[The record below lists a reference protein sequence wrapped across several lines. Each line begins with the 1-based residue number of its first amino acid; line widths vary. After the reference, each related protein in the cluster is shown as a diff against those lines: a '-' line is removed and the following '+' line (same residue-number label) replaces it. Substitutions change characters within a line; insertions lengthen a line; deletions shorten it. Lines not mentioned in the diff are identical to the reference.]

1 MASLGQII
9 FYTMIILIVIFAAFI
24 ILILAL
30 AFSGAGSRV
39 QSTNTSPIG
48 NLSDDVLLSC
58 YLNTNNHQA
67 VNDISVT
74 WKKANLA
81 GLVYKYQNGAPDL
94 TDQNSQFK
102 GRTLPFLDKLMTGN
116 ASLLLKGVRNS
127 DRGEYTCSISYSEG
141 TGEVNIYLRTAAFS
155 APTFTL
161 LQGILA
167 THASWWFP
175 KPNVTWSDYD
185 GKVLLGNNILTE
197 SSTGIF
203 SVVSTLQPVNN
214 SGTYTCSI
222 ENNLLISISQ
232 ATITGSNV
240 SWSTYF
246 TYSTASSLLASTYLI
261 TTTSILCI
269 YYLI

>member
-1 MASLGQII
+1 MTILKANHLYI
-9 FYTMIILIVIFAAFI
+9 FFI
-24 ILILAL
+24 ICLSLCPYPI
-30 AFSGAGSRV
+30 GAGSRV

-141 TGEVNIYLRTAAFS
+141 TGEVNIYLRTAGKMTRLS
-155 APTFTL
+155 SFTL
-161 LQGILA
+161 FALKISHCDAVEHESHRVTL
-167 THASWWFP
+167 HESHSFSVFP
-175 KPNVTWSDYD
+175 KH
-185 GKVLLGNNILTE
+185 
-197 SSTGIF
+197 
-203 SVVSTLQPVNN
+203 
-214 SGTYTCSI
+214 
-222 ENNLLISISQ
+222 
-232 ATITGSNV
+232 AR
-240 SWSTYF
+240 
-246 TYSTASSLLASTYLI
+246 
-261 TTTSILCI
+261 
-269 YYLI
+269 

>member
-30 AFSGAGSRV
+30 AFSGVGGRV

-58 YLNTNNHQA
+58 YLNTNHQRA

-81 GLVYKYQNGAPDL
+81 GLVYKYENGAPDL

-102 GRTLPFLDKLMTGN
+102 GRTLLFLDKLMTGN

-127 DRGEYTCSISYSEG
+127 DRGEYTCSISCSEG
-141 TGEVNIYLRTAAFS
+141 AGKVNIYLRTAGAS
-155 APTFTL
+155 PP
-161 LQGILA
+161 A
-167 THASWWFP
+167 TERCE
-175 KPNVTWSDYD
+175 N
-185 GKVLLGNNILTE
+185 GK
-197 SSTGIF
+197 
-203 SVVSTLQPVNN
+203 
-214 SGTYTCSI
+214 
-222 ENNLLISISQ
+222 ISQ
-232 ATITGSNV
+232 MHA
-240 SWSTYF
+240 
-246 TYSTASSLLASTYLI
+246 
-261 TTTSILCI
+261 
-269 YYLI
+269 